1 MSGHIVLTTKLTP
14 PRSRGTL
21 VQRKRLE
28 DQLGNI
34 ATRRLTLV
42 TAPAGYG
49 KTSFLV
55 NAFSTLKAQG
65 QSPGWVSLDR
75 EENNLPLFLTYI
87 LAAINNKDEF
97 VGRGTSALLS
107 TGVNLPPA
115 LLRDTF
121 INDLQAIERDT
132 FVFLDDFH
140 LLSDPMVLDVVD
152 AVLRAPLDRI
162 HLVISS
168 RHTRNLP
175 LSRLRA
181 VGELE
186 VFDAHDLSFSNAEAR
201 EFFARIN
208 SIDVPDEQIELLR
221 KRTEGWAAGLQLA
234 AIAMRDTGSRQQFLQ
249 TFSGEHRSVA
259 DFLADEVIRYQPA
272 DLQDFLLATSI
283 LRRFN
288 ASLCNAVTGRTNGS
302 ELLDRLE
309 RSNLFI
315 FALDSER
322 NWYRYHHLF
331 AELLHKRLRDDR
343 PERVAPSHLRASDW
357 FAANGFDVE
366 AIEHAFAAGAID
378 RAAQLLDQ
386 CSHRLFAQ
394 GQTSTLI
401 DFTSQLPAE
410 LVERLPQLQLE
421 CAWFN
426 ELSWKFSDAHA
437 AIERVRAELSR
448 RMQCAPEG
456 EQDPDIAFLLAKL
469 SHREMMMA
477 LFADDM
483 LSARTKAREW
493 LEAEKTKEPFMCA
506 SAGTAL
512 LYSNREQYKC
522 EGTAAAAKTLGD
534 LFHNGGAFYGIA
546 FHESVIGGTF
556 FLRGESELAEA
567 AYERGRV
574 AARQLHG
581 EHSPLHAMPTLML
594 GELYYEQNRLGEA
607 EAMVRQRDAA
617 ADLGFVDKLI
627 AGFIT
632 QARLAALAGQHK
644 AAMAVLEEA
653 TYLADRH
660 KFDRLHANVLN
671 EHVRQLIAHGQSRE
685 AVRLLRDP
693 RYRRQLDER
702 PAPGDGVTT
711 RHELLALACARVWLE
726 TGRETEAINLLK
738 QWHSFT
744 KARHCFRS
752 TIRVGVLLAKADL
765 RVGNRLAAQR
775 LIMEAL
781 QLGEPGGFVRS
792 FLDEGQILI
801 ELLVDIAK
809 GDPSAQPFSEA
820 YLRRILGD
828 DGSSRDGARPQP
840 SGDPAD
846 LDACEA
852 VTEREIQI
860 LNLGSR
866 GLPNLD
872 IADTLCLAESTV
884 KWYWQRIFDKLDVR
898 RRSDAIKRA
907 RHLQWIQ

>member
-1 MSGHIVLTTKLTP
+1 MSGRVVLTTKLTP
-14 PRSRGTL
+14 PNSRAVL
-21 VQRKRLE
+21 VERRRLTE
-28 DQLGNI
+28 RL
-34 ATRRLTLV
+34 AAVAARRLTLV

-49 KTSFLV
+49 KTSVLV
-55 NAFSTLKAQG
+55 HAFNTLKAEG
-65 QSPGWVSLDR
+65 LAPGWVSLDR
-75 EENNLPLFLTYI
+75 EENDLSQFLSY
-87 LAAINNKDEF
+87 LLSAINGRDEL

-107 TGVNLPPA
+107 TGVALPPA

-121 INDLQAIERDT
+121 INDLQAVERET
-132 FVFLDDFH
+132 YVFLDDFH
-140 LLSDPMVLDVVD
+140 LVTDPTVLEVVD
-152 AVLRAPLDRI
+152 AVLRAPLERI

-181 VGELE
+181 AGELE
-186 VFDAHDLSFSNAEAR
+186 VLDAQDLSFTGGEAR
-201 EFFARIN
+201 EFFAHVN

-221 KRTEGWAAGLQLA
+221 RRTEGWAAGLQLA
-234 AIAMRDTGSRQQFLQ
+234 AIAMRDTGSREQFLR

-272 DLQDFLLATSI
+272 ELQDFLLATSI

-288 ASLCNAVTGRTNGS
+288 ASLCNAVTGRSHGN

-315 FALDSER
+315 FALDQER

-331 AELLHKRLRDDR
+331 AELLQKRLRDDR
-343 PERVAPSHLRASDW
+343 PQLVEQLHRRASDW

-366 AIEHAFAAGAID
+366 AIEHAFAAGAIE
-378 RAAQLLDQ
+378 RAASLLDH

-401 DFTSQLPAE
+401 GFTSRLPAGM
-410 LVERLPQLQLE
+410 VDRLPRLQLD
-421 CAWFN
+421 CAWLD

-437 AIERVRAELSR
+437 AMERVRAELTR
-448 RMQCAPEG
+448 RIQSTPG
-456 EQDPDIAFLLAKL
+456 GTPDPDTAFLLAKL
-469 SHREMMMA
+469 AHREMMLA

-483 LSARTKAREW
+483 PCARIKAREW
-493 LEAEKTKEPFMCA
+493 LDAEMTKEPFMCA

-512 LYSNREQYKC
+512 LFANREQYKC
-522 EGTAAAAKTLGD
+522 EGTAAAARTLGD
-534 LFHNGGAFYGIA
+534 LFRQGGAVYGIA
-546 FHESVIGGTF
+546 FHESVVGGTF
-556 FLRGESELAEA
+556 FLRGELDQAEA

-581 EHSPLHAMPTLML
+581 ERSPLHAMPTLML
-594 GELYYEQNRLGEA
+594 AELCYEQHRLDDA
-607 EAMVRQRDAA
+607 EAMAREHDVA

-627 AGFIT
+627 AGFVT
-632 QARLAALAGQHK
+632 RARLAALAGQHK
-644 AAMAVLEEA
+644 EAMAVLEEA
-653 TYLADRH
+653 TYLADQL

-671 EHVRQLIAHGQSRE
+671 EQIRQLIALGQSRE
-685 AVRLLRDP
+685 AVRLLREP
-693 RYRRQLDER
+693 RYRRQLEER
-702 PAPGDGVTT
+702 LAPGDGVTT
-711 RHELLALACARVWLE
+711 RHELLALASARVWLE

-744 KARHCFRS
+744 RTRHCYRS
-752 TIRVGVLLAKADL
+752 TIRLGVLLAKANL
-765 RVGNRLAAQR
+765 RVGNRLSAQR
-775 LIMEAL
+775 LVVEAL
-781 QLGEPGGFVRS
+781 QLGEAGGFVRS

-801 ELLVDIAK
+801 ELLVDVAK
-809 GDPSAQPFSEA
+809 GEPTAHTFSDT
-820 YLRRILGD
+820 YLKRILGAA
-828 DGSSRDGARPQP
+828 GSSPDEPGLGAGPK
-840 SGDPAD
+840 
-846 LDACEA
+846 LDTGEA
-852 VTEREIQI
+852 VSEREIQI

-872 IADTLCLAESTV
+872 IAETLCLAESTV

-907 RHLQWIQ
+907 RHLHWIQ